1 MASSRSEKLAERSLG
16 QAARQ
21 PKKRHQL
28 SWFLEFLAV
37 LAVSCEPVSVCRRRA
52 LSLFSLLKQGNRPSK
67 QG

>member
-37 LAVSCEPVSVCRRRA
+37 LAVGCEPVSVC
-52 LSLFSLLKQGNRPSK
+52 L
-67 QG
+67 